1 MSATAN
7 ATPLRGE
14 RETPTSGLRLSQLL
28 GTEHLRDAAAEIGRN
43 ASRAPDAIVVDA
55 IAKRYPNGVEAVRG
69 ISIRVQTGEVYGI
82 LGPNGAGKSTTIGM
96 LGTLIRPSAG
106 GATVAGFDVAA
117 EPERVRTKIGLAM
130 QDVGVDELATG
141 SEFLVLQGRLHGLSR
156 REATRRAHLLLGLV
170 DLESA
175 AYQRIG
181 SYSGGMK
188 RRVDLASALIHLPPI
203 LILDEPTEGLDPRAR
218 VAIWE
223 TLERLSAEL
232 QMTVVLSTHY
242 MEEADRLCGRIGIV
256 DRGAIVAE
264 GTPAELKASVG
275 GQTLSL
281 RYAQDSQPEALARAR
296 SALLDRPEVAAVV
309 ATNGEL
315 SIDVEDAATLA
326 PELLRLLEREG
337 APPQALSIQQ
347 PTLEDVYLR
356 TTGKSFG
363 DEEIAR
369 AQRDTNER
377 KNS

>member
-1 MSATAN
+1 MIVNTRCRRDFASFLRHLRLLGQKQATVGAASAPMKRSQRMSATAN

-82 LGPNGAGKSTTIGM
+82 LGPNGAGKSTTIGL

-117 EPERVRTKIGLAM
+117 EPKRVRTKIGLAM

-223 TLERLSAEL
+223 TLQRLNAAL
-232 QMTVVLSTHY
+232 QMTVVLTTHY
-242 MEEADRLCGRIGIV
+242 MEEADRLCDRIGII
-256 DRGAIVAE
+256 DRGLIIVE
-264 GTPAELKASVG
+264 GTPAELKAS
-275 GQTLSL
+275 
-281 RYAQDSQPEALARAR
+281 
-296 SALLDRPEVAAVV
+296 
-309 ATNGEL
+309 
-315 SIDVEDAATLA
+315 
-326 PELLRLLEREG
+326 
-337 APPQALSIQQ
+337 
-347 PTLEDVYLR
+347 
-356 TTGKSFG
+356 
-363 DEEIAR
+363 
-369 AQRDTNER
+369 
-377 KNS
+377 